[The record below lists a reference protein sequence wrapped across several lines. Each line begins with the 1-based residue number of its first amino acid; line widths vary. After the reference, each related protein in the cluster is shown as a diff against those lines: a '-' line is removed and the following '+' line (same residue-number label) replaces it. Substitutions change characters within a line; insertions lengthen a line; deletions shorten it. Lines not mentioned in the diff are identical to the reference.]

1 MRVGLTGHQDIGSES
16 DTDWVRRTLEHEARR
31 PELTEGAMSL
41 ARGADQLYATL
52 LQRVG
57 KPFMVVLPCVH
68 YEKTFTEKDDVE
80 RYRALI
86 EQARQIVRLDFI
98 EPSEE
103 AFWAAGQR
111 VVELS
116 EYLLAVW
123 NGLPAKGLGGTA
135 DVVEYAIARG
145 IRVMHIDPLK
155 RQTSIL

>member
-1 MRVGLTGHQDIGSES
+1 
-16 DTDWVRRTLEHEARR
+16 
-31 PELTEGAMSL
+31 MSL